1 MAVYIVEGFKSA
13 LIESRAAYVEH
24 GEELSPETGRER
36 SPRPSLERTSAED
49 YFQYS
54 ADTLDREYCGSGA
67 AALNL
72 GLRPSDGDYAALMH
86 RFNPR
91 TGASYVD
98 NVRRGQLDGNME
110 TRAGYS
116 TCFNVDKSVS
126 MLWAS
131 LPRDKQII
139 IEKAMMEAARRTQ
152 EFAEKNGYYLYR
164 NGDPGKII
172 AMNYLHFTSR
182 STEGNE
188 PDMHL
193 HVHSE
198 IVAEILCPDGK
209 WRALDASELF
219 ARQAEMAALFDGY
232 LYEAIQRDLPEKAST
247 FDAHYER
254 SGLYVEGIS
263 DEERMENSKRRKAV
277 NNGLSEMGASGAA
290 AAAGVAKKTRP
301 AKDKDLDASQLRDGW
316 RLKLKDLKPEQAKR
330 LAPTMLE
337 VEYMAF
343 KNRSV
348 FTERDIDRTVAQL
361 AICHGGSA
369 ARTGIRSAIFEQ
381 LGVIPVAD
389 QAGLKRYTTEDFRR
403 MEGDIASYGIAC
415 QKPAARFAL
424 ADHTIQQAI
433 RNVQARKGFALYPE
447 QLAAVLHCVGGQ
459 QVAIVD
465 GAAGTGKSISLEGIK
480 EGYTLSGHRVLG
492 VAPSGVATGALKD
505 SANIEEASTLHSLLM
520 KLEHKDPQ
528 YRETLTDTDVIIVDE
543 AGMVDLRTLH
553 KLFKHTSDAGA
564 KLILAGDA
572 KQLEAVGSA
581 SNLQMLI
588 DQIGS
593 AELVKIARQPDPTIN
608 DISQTWFAGPT
619 GTDPRDA
626 LQKMEDLGLIKRPD
640 QPGQEAIDVMMSH
653 VQATHEEGVSWKDMV
668 LLADRNKQV
677 RALNERVRD
686 YRKSIGE
693 LDESQELT
701 IRIAKRRQ
709 GPREIDLAP
718 GDRVMLRRNAVI
730 GKDQQQVFNGDRAEI
745 VGLRLVDK
753 EDGKDDVAISV
764 RIDRTG
770 EVVSFLESEY
780 NAIDHGYSM
789 TVHKSQG
796 LTLRNAFYL
805 VGETTDRRL
814 AYVAFT
820 RSKEA
825 CLIFVDRDEDVYEAL
840 KKNTAQFASKT
851 CALDAD
857 PATKELIIRSAGED
871 GHVTEFRAQPEVKVL
886 LEKAGIRFQHPA
898 EPEQPAKDT
907 PHMVVIAD
915 TPEAR
920 SLAKAKGYAVT
931 NLIDIPA
938 DTPYRPGKPYVLPEG
953 ATKVALAAGLLPPV
967 PEFKAEAHVEPAPT
981 HEEKNNDRAERS
993 ERPGSLSEQQYG
1005 RDAGKP
1011 ADRSAPGGEYRVLP
1025 EHERYRPAGG
1035 YIVHKVGAELN
1046 DPFSA
1051 FRPGDPMRLHW
1062 VPSGGVV
1069 HAGSGERAPGL
1080 LPPDA
1085 PEHGKGE
1092 ADSVRREGDRVRGAA
1107 GLKEHQPVGK
1117 RKGLSAAE
1125 LREKRDAQLAETDAM
1140 RDEADLISFAESLGY
1155 QVEKGHGKKYTHMRN
1170 GEAPDDLRRIA
1181 IREGVQGQYWV
1192 SGNKK
1197 GGGDIYRLYERLKGV
1212 DFLAARDEVRS
1223 FLKKVSVAEK
1233 SEGKPAVSRVRKT
1246 KDVLSPE
1253 ERTAN
1258 AAIDY
1263 KAGNRSSGNRY
1274 LLSRGFTPET
1284 LSATSWTTGR
1294 YGNAYFAHRGPDG
1307 RYIGHEKRGVNS
1319 KTGKKVH
1326 LYSES
1331 DRGIYI
1337 ANPKAPQATEINVS
1351 EGGIDALA
1359 LYQLASDAERKSTFF
1374 TSTGGTP
1381 ASDSAAALVG
1391 LAEREGITRI
1401 ALVYDR
1407 DEAGDGHTQEM
1418 LELLAKHAP
1427 HLNVRD
1433 ARDEHQ
1439 LQPGEDPHD
1448 RMKREAEQAVS
1459 PAPVPTPAEKPLPA
1473 QEITSASSDQEP
1485 TPAEPESAPEQQQA
1499 EQDIQSI
1506 AEELLI
1512 DEDIEYD

>member
-1 MAVYIVEGFKSA
+1 MSVETIEQFNSGK
-13 LIESRAAYVEH
+13 IESRADYMEE
-24 GEELSPETGRER
+24 GEGQELR
-36 SPRPSLERTSAED
+36 SGKED
-49 YFQYS
+49 YFQLS
-54 ADTLDREYCGSGA
+54 VDTLGREFCGSGA
-67 AALNL
+67 ASL
-72 GLRPSDGDYAALMH
+72 GLGMTPQKGDYSALM
-86 RFNPR
+86 RGFNPR
-91 TGASYVD
+91 TKESYVD
-98 NVRRGQLDGNME
+98 KFRRGQLDSNME

-116 TCFNVDKSVS
+116 SCFNVDKSIS

-131 LPRDKQII
+131 LPREKQII

-152 EFAEKNGYYLYR
+152 EFAEKNGYYQYR
-164 NGDPGKII
+164 NGDPGKLI
-172 AMNYLHFTSR
+172 AMNFLHFTSR
-182 STEGNE
+182 GT
-188 PDMHL
+188 DMHL

-198 IVAEILCPDGK
+198 IVATILCPDGK
-209 WRALDASELF
+209 WRALDASELY
-219 ARQAEMAALFDGY
+219 ARQSEMAAIFDCY
-232 LYEAIQRDLPEKAST
+232 LYEAIQRDLPEKSNV

-263 DEERMENSKRRKAV
+263 DEERMDNSSRRRQITA
-277 NNGLSEMGASGAA
+277 GLSEMGASGAA
-290 AAAGVAKKTRP
+290 AALAVTKRTRD
-301 AKDKDLDASQLRDGW
+301 AKDKNLDTDKLRDEW

-330 LAPTMLE
+330 LPPTMLE
-337 VEYMAF
+337 VEHLAF

-369 ARTGIRSAIFEQ
+369 AMPGIRSAIVEQ

-424 ADHTIQQAI
+424 VDHTIQQAI
-433 RNVQARKGFALYPE
+433 RNVQARKGFPLYPE

-459 QVAIVD
+459 QVVIVD
-465 GAAGTGKSISLEGIK
+465 GAAGTGKSITLEGVK
-480 EGYTLSGHRVLG
+480 EGYSLAGHRVLG

-553 KLFKHTSDAGA
+553 KLFKYTSDAGA

-608 DISQTWFAGPT
+608 DISQTWFSGPT

-626 LQKMEDLGLIKRPD
+626 LEKMEDLGLIKRPD

-653 VQATHEEGVSWKDMV
+653 VQATHEEGVSWQDMV

-770 EVVSFLESEY
+770 EVVSFLESDY

-825 CLIFVDRDEDVYEAL
+825 CLIFVDHDEDVYEAL

-886 LEKAGIRFQHPA
+886 LEKSGIRFQHPA

-953 ATKVALAAGLLPPV
+953 ATKVALAAGLLPPI
-967 PEFKAEAHVEPAPT
+967 PEFKAEAHVEPART
-981 HEEKNNDRAERS
+981 HEEKNHDRAERS
-993 ERPGSLSEQQYG
+993 ERPGSLSEQQHG

-1025 EHERYRPAGG
+1025 EHERYRPAAG

-1051 FRPGDPMRLHW
+1051 FRPSDPVRLHW
-1062 VPSGGVV
+1062 LPSGGVV

-1125 LREKRDAQLAETDAM
+1125 LREKRDAQRSQTNEM
-1140 RDEADLISFAESLGY
+1140 RKEADLIRYAESLGY
-1155 QVEKGHGKKYTHMRN
+1155 QIEKGHGKKYTFMRN
-1170 GEAPDDLRRIA
+1170 PEASTDMQLIG
-1181 IREGVQGQYWV
+1181 IREGTQGQYWV
-1192 SGNKK
+1192 AAPHGQA
-1197 GGGDIYRLYERLKGV
+1197 GGDIFRLYESFTGQ
-1212 DFLAARDEVRS
+1212 DFLKARDDVRA
-1223 FLKKVSVAEK
+1223 FLGRGSVAEK
-1233 SEGKPAVSRVRKT
+1233 SDRQPAATPVSQDHV
-1246 KDVLSPE
+1246 SPSAA

-1258 AAIDY
+1258 AAFEY
-1263 KAGNRSSGNRY
+1263 QAGNRGRGNSY
-1274 LLSRGFTPET
+1274 LVSRGFTPET
-1284 LSATSWTTGR
+1284 LAATSWTTGR
-1294 YGNAYFAHRGPDG
+1294 YGNALFAHRGPDG

-1319 KTGKKVH
+1319 KTGEKVH
-1326 LYSES
+1326 FFSES

-1337 ANPKAPQATEINVS
+1337 ANPKASMATEIKVS

-1359 LYQLASDAERKSTFF
+1359 LYQLATTNERQGALF
-1374 TSTGGTP
+1374 TSTGGNP
-1381 ASDSAAALVG
+1381 GPDSVAALIG
-1391 LAEREGITRI
+1391 LADRLGITDVS
-1401 ALVYDR
+1401 LVYDR
-1407 DEAGDGHTQEM
+1407 DEAGDRHTLKMIEA
-1418 LELLAKHAP
+1418 LREHAP
-1427 HLNVRD
+1427 HINVRD

-1448 RMKREAEQAVS
+1448 RMKREAEQAVNAA
-1459 PAPVPTPAEKPLPA
+1459 PAQAEKPLPA
-1473 QEITSASSDQEP
+1473 QEP
-1485 TPAEPESAPEQQQA
+1485 TPASSEQESTPTEPELTPEQHQA

-1506 AEELLI
+1506 DEELPVT
-1512 DEDIEYD
+1512 DKDIEYD

>member
-1 MAVYIVEGFKSA
+1 MAVLKVEQFNSSKIDSNA
-13 LIESRAAYVEH
+13 KYVEH
-24 GEELSPETGRER
+24 GEGRGPEAGK
-36 SPRPSLERTSAED
+36 ERTSADD

-54 ADTLDREYCGSGA
+54 ADTLDREFCGSGA
-67 AALNL
+67 AELKL
-72 GLRPSDGDYAALMH
+72 GLSPQDGDYAALM
-86 RFNPR
+86 RGFNPR

-98 NVRRGQLDGNME
+98 NVRRGQLDSDME

-116 TCFNVDKSVS
+116 ACFNVEKSVS

-131 LPRDKQII
+131 LPREKQVV
-139 IEKAMMEAARRTQ
+139 IEKAVMEAARKTQ
-152 EFAEKNGYYLYR
+152 EFAEKNGYYQYR
-164 NGDPGKII
+164 NGEAGKLI

-182 STEGNE
+182 ETENSE

-198 IVAEILCPDGK
+198 IVAAIQCADGK
-209 WRALDASELF
+209 WRALDATELF
-219 ARQAEMAALFDGY
+219 ARQAELAALFDGY
-232 LYEAIQRDLPEKAST
+232 LYEAIQRDLPEKANV

-263 DEERMENSKRRKAV
+263 DEERMENSKRRKVV
-277 NNGLSEMGASGAA
+277 NNGMAEMGVYGAA
-290 AAAGVAKKTRP
+290 ASNGVAKRTRP
-301 AKDKDLDASQLRDGW
+301 AKSKDLDTEKLRDDW
-316 RLKLKDLKPEQAKR
+316 RLKLQDLKPGQAKR
-330 LAPTMLE
+330 LSPTMLE
-337 VEYMAF
+337 VEQLAF
-343 KNRSV
+343 KNKSV
-348 FTERDIDRTVAQL
+348 FTERDLDRTIAQL
-361 AICHGGSA
+361 AICHGGSTA
-369 ARTGIRSAIFEQ
+369 IPGIRSAVVEQ
-381 LGVIPVAD
+381 LGVMP
-389 QAGLKRYTTEDFRR
+389 AGQDKGIKLYTTEAYRG
-403 MEGDIASYGIAC
+403 MEGDLAAYSIEA
-415 QKPAARFAL
+415 QKPVHRFAL
-424 ADHTIQQAI
+424 SPSTVHQAI
-433 RNVQARKGFALYPE
+433 KNVQARNGYALYAE
-447 QLAAVLHCVGGQ
+447 QEAAVWHCVGGERIS
-459 QVAIVD
+459 IVK
-465 GAAGTGKSISLEGIK
+465 GPAGTGKSLGFDVTRESYELG
-480 EGYTLSGHRVLG
+480 GHRVFGL
-492 VAPSGVATGALKD
+492 APSG
-505 SANIEEASTLHSLLM
+505 SASASLQSSAKIEETSTIHSFLM
-520 KLEHKDPQ
+520 KVEHKDPR
-528 YRETLTDTDVIIVDE
+528 YRLSLSDTDVIIVDE
-543 AGMVDLRTLH
+543 AGMIDLRTLH
-553 KLFKHTSDAGA
+553 KLFTHTSKAGA
-564 KLILAGDA
+564 KLILGGDA
-572 KQLEAVGSA
+572 QQLEAVGSA
-581 SNLQMLI
+581 SSLETLI
-588 DQIGS
+588 DLVGA
-593 AELVKIARQPDPTIN
+593 AELVNIARQPDPTIN

-626 LQKMEDLGLIKRPD
+626 LEKMEDLGLIKRPD

-677 RALNERVRD
+677 RSLNERVRD

-730 GKDQQQVFNGDRAEI
+730 GKDQQQVFNGDRAEV
-745 VGLRLVDK
+745 VGLRLVEK

-764 RIDRTG
+764 RMDRTG
-770 EVVSFLESEY
+770 DVISFLESEY

-825 CLIFVDRDEDVYEAL
+825 CLIFVDRDEDVYDAL
-840 KKNTAQFASKT
+840 KKNTAQFASKV

-886 LEKAGIRFQHPA
+886 LEKSGIRFQHPA
-898 EPEQPAKDT
+898 ESEQPAKDT

-967 PEFKAEAHVEPAPT
+967 PEFKAEAHVEPART
-981 HEEKNNDRAERS
+981 HEEKNHDRAERS

-1051 FRPGDPMRLHW
+1051 FRPSDPMRLHW
-1062 VPSGGVV
+1062 VPGGGVV
-1069 HAGSGERAPGL
+1069 HAGSGERAAGL

-1092 ADSVRREGDRVRGAA
+1092 ADSVRREGDRVRGPA

-1117 RKGLSAAE
+1117 RKGPSPAE

-1155 QVEKGHGKKYTHMRN
+1155 QIEKGHGKKYTHMRN

-1223 FLKKVSVAEK
+1223 FLGKVSVAQK
-1233 SEGKPAVSRVRKT
+1233 SEGKPAVSRVRNS

-1258 AAIDY
+1258 ASIEY
-1263 KAGNRSSGNRY
+1263 KAGNRSRGNRY

-1284 LSATSWTTGR
+1284 LAATSWTTGS

-1319 KTGKKVH
+1319 RTGKKVH

-1359 LYQLASDAERKSTFF
+1359 LYQLAGDAERKSTFF

-1381 ASDSAAALVG
+1381 ASDSAAALAG

-1459 PAPVPTPAEKPLPA
+1459 AAPAQAEKPLLA
-1473 QEITSASSDQEP
+1473 QEP
-1485 TPAEPESAPEQQQA
+1485 TPASSEQEPTLIEPESTPEQPQA
-1499 EQDIQSI
+1499 EQEIQ
-1506 AEELLI
+1506 AVDEELPVI
-1512 DEDIEYD
+1512 DKDIEYD

>member
-1 MAVYIVEGFKSA
+1 MAVLKVEQFNSGKIDSNA
-13 LIESRAAYVEH
+13 EYVER
-24 GEELSPETGRER
+24 GEGRGPEAGK
-36 SPRPSLERTSAED
+36 ERTSADD

-54 ADTLDREYCGSGA
+54 ADTLDREFCGSGA
-67 AALNL
+67 AELKL
-72 GLRPSDGDYAALMH
+72 GLSPLDGDYAALM
-86 RFNPR
+86 RGFNPR

-98 NVRRGQLDGNME
+98 NVRRGQLDSEME

-116 TCFNVDKSVS
+116 ACFNVEKSVS

-131 LPRDKQII
+131 LPREKQIV
-139 IEKAMMEAARRTQ
+139 IEKAVMEAARKTQ
-152 EFAEKNGYYLYR
+152 EFAEKNGYYQYR
-164 NGDPGKII
+164 NGEAGKLI

-182 STEGNE
+182 ETENSE

-198 IVAEILCPDGK
+198 IVAAIQCADGK
-209 WRALDASELF
+209 WRALDATELF
-219 ARQAEMAALFDGY
+219 ARQAELAALFDGY
-232 LYEAIQRDLPEKAST
+232 LYEAIQRDLPEKANV

-263 DEERMENSKRRKAV
+263 DEERMENSKRRKVV
-277 NNGLSEMGASGAA
+277 NNRMTEMGVYGAA
-290 AAAGVAKKTRP
+290 ASNGVAKRTRP
-301 AKDKDLDASQLRDGW
+301 AKSKDLDTEKLRDDW
-316 RLKLKDLKPEQAKR
+316 RLKLQDLKPGQAKR

-424 ADHTIQQAI
+424 ADHAIQQAI
-433 RNVQARKGFALYPE
+433 QNVQARKGFALYPE

-653 VQATHEEGVSWKDMV
+653 VQATHDEGVSWKDMV

-993 ERPGSLSEQQYG
+993 ERSGSLSEQQYG

-1011 ADRSAPGGEYRVLP
+1011 ADRSAPGTEYRVLP

-1069 HAGSGERAPGL
+1069 HAGSGERAAGL

-1085 PEHGKGE
+1085 QEHGKGE
-1092 ADSVRREGDRVRGAA
+1092 ADSVRREGDRVRGPA

-1117 RKGLSAAE
+1117 RKGPSSAE

-1192 SGNKK
+1192 SGNKQ

-1223 FLKKVSVAEK
+1223 FLKKVSVAQK
-1233 SEGKPAVSRVRKT
+1233 SEGKPAFSRVRKT

-1284 LSATSWTTGR
+1284 LAATSWTTGR

-1359 LYQLASDAERKSTFF
+1359 LYQLAGDAERKSTFF

-1418 LELLAKHAP
+1418 LKLLAKHAP

-1439 LQPGEDPHD
+1439 MQPGEDPHD

-1459 PAPVPTPAEKPLPA
+1459 PAPAPAAKPLPA
-1473 QEITSASSDQEP
+1473 QEPTPASSEQESA
-1485 TPAEPESAPEQQQA
+1485 PAEPESTPEQQLA
-1499 EQDIQSI
+1499 EQDIQPI

>member
-1 MAVYIVEGFKSA
+1 
-13 LIESRAAYVEH
+13 
-24 GEELSPETGRER
+24 
-36 SPRPSLERTSAED
+36 
-49 YFQYS
+49 
-54 ADTLDREYCGSGA
+54 
-67 AALNL
+67 
-72 GLRPSDGDYAALMH
+72 
-86 RFNPR
+86 
-91 TGASYVD
+91 
-98 NVRRGQLDGNME
+98 ME

-116 TCFNVDKSVS
+116 ACFNVEKSVS

-131 LPRDKQII
+131 LPREKQVV
-139 IEKAMMEAARRTQ
+139 IEKAVMEAARKTQ
-152 EFAEKNGYYLYR
+152 EFAEKNGYYQYR
-164 NGDPGKII
+164 NGEAGKLI

-182 STEGNE
+182 ETENSE

-198 IVAEILCPDGK
+198 IVAAIQCADGK
-209 WRALDASELF
+209 WRALDATELF
-219 ARQAEMAALFDGY
+219 ARQAELAALFDGH
-232 LYEAIQRDLPEKAST
+232 LYEAIQRDLPEKANV

-263 DEERMENSKRRKAV
+263 DEERMENSKRRKVV
-277 NNGLSEMGASGAA
+277 NNGMTEMGVYGAA
-290 AAAGVAKKTRP
+290 ASNGVAKRTRP
-301 AKDKDLDASQLRDGW
+301 AKSKDLDTEKLRDDW
-316 RLKLKDLKPEQAKR
+316 RLKLQDLKPGQAKR
-330 LAPTMLE
+330 LSPTMLE
-337 VEYMAF
+337 VEQLAF
-343 KNRSV
+343 KNKSV
-348 FTERDIDRTVAQL
+348 FTERDLDRTIAQL
-361 AICHGGSA
+361 AICHGGSTA
-369 ARTGIRSAIFEQ
+369 IPGIRSAVVEQ
-381 LGVIPVAD
+381 LGVMP
-389 QAGLKRYTTEDFRR
+389 AGQDKGVKLYTTEAYRG
-403 MEGDIASYGIAC
+403 MEGDLAAYSIEA
-415 QKPAARFAL
+415 QKPVHRFAL
-424 ADHTIQQAI
+424 SPSTVHQAI
-433 RNVQARKGFALYPE
+433 KNVQARNGYALYAE
-447 QLAAVLHCVGGQ
+447 QEAAVWHCVGGERIS
-459 QVAIVD
+459 IVK
-465 GAAGTGKSISLEGIK
+465 GPAGTGKSLGFDVTRESYELG
-480 EGYTLSGHRVLG
+480 GHRVFGL
-492 VAPSGVATGALKD
+492 APSG
-505 SANIEEASTLHSLLM
+505 SASASLQSSAKIEETSTIHSFLM
-520 KLEHKDPQ
+520 KVEHKDPR
-528 YRETLTDTDVIIVDE
+528 YRLSLSDTDVIIVDE
-543 AGMVDLRTLH
+543 AGMIDLRTLH
-553 KLFKHTSDAGA
+553 KLFTHTSKAGA
-564 KLILAGDA
+564 KLILGGDA
-572 KQLEAVGSA
+572 QQLEAVGSA
-581 SNLQMLI
+581 SSLETLI
-588 DQIGS
+588 ELVGA
-593 AELVKIARQPDPTIN
+593 AELVNIARQPDPTIN

-626 LQKMEDLGLIKRPD
+626 LEKMEDLGLIKRPD

-686 YRKSIGE
+686 YRKNIGE

-730 GKDQQQVFNGDRAEI
+730 GKDQQQVFNGDRAEV
-745 VGLRLVDK
+745 VGLRLVEK

-764 RIDRTG
+764 RMDRTG
-770 EVVSFLESEY
+770 DVISFLESEY

-840 KKNTAQFASKT
+840 KKNTAQFASKV

-857 PATKELIIRSAGED
+857 PATKEMIIRSAGED

-886 LEKAGIRFQHPA
+886 LEKAGVRFQHPA

-967 PEFKAEAHVEPAPT
+967 PEFKAEAHVEPART
-981 HEEKNNDRAERS
+981 HEEEKHDRAERP
-993 ERPGSLSEQQYG
+993 ERPGSLSDQQYG

-1011 ADRSAPGGEYRVLP
+1011 ADRSAPGAEYRVLP

-1062 VPSGGVV
+1062 VPGGGVV
-1069 HAGSGERAPGL
+1069 HAGSGERAAGL

-1092 ADSVRREGDRVRGAA
+1092 ADSVRREGDRVRGPA

-1125 LREKRDAQLAETDAM
+1125 LREKRDAQRSQTNEM
-1140 RDEADLISFAESLGY
+1140 RKEADLIRYAESLGY
-1155 QVEKGHGKKYTHMRN
+1155 QIEKGHGKKYTFMRN
-1170 GEAPDDLRRIA
+1170 PEASTDMQLIG
-1181 IREGVQGQYWV
+1181 IREGTQGQYWV
-1192 SGNKK
+1192 AAPHGQA
-1197 GGGDIYRLYERLKGV
+1197 GGDIFRLYESFTGQ
-1212 DFLAARDEVRS
+1212 DFLKARDDVRA
-1223 FLKKVSVAEK
+1223 FLGRGSVAEK
-1233 SEGKPAVSRVRKT
+1233 SDRQPAATPVSQDHV
-1246 KDVLSPE
+1246 SASAA

-1258 AAIDY
+1258 AAFEY
-1263 KAGNRSSGNRY
+1263 QAGNRGRGNSY
-1274 LLSRGFTPET
+1274 LVSRGFTPET
-1284 LSATSWTTGR
+1284 LAATSWKTGR
-1294 YGNAYFAHRGPDG
+1294 YGNALFAHRGPDG

-1319 KTGKKVH
+1319 KTGEKVH
-1326 LYSES
+1326 LFSES

-1337 ANPKAPQATEINVS
+1337 ANPKASMATEIKVS

-1359 LYQLASDAERKSTFF
+1359 LYQLATTEERQGALF
-1374 TSTGGTP
+1374 TSTGGNP
-1381 ASDSAAALVG
+1381 GPDSVAALIG
-1391 LAEREGITRI
+1391 LADRLGITDVS
-1401 ALVYDR
+1401 LVYDR
-1407 DEAGDGHTQEM
+1407 DEAGDRHTLKM
-1418 LELLAKHAP
+1418 LEALREHAP

-1448 RMKREAEQAVS
+1448 RMKRETEQPVS
-1459 PAPVPTPAEKPLPA
+1459 PAPVPTPAAKPLPA
-1473 QEITSASSDQEP
+1473 QEITPASSEQEP

-1499 EQDIQSI
+1499 EENTQ
-1506 AEELLI
+1506 AI
-1512 DEDIEYD
+1512 DAALPIEKDIEYD

>member
-24 GEELSPETGRER
+24 GEERSPER
-36 SPRPSLERTSAED
+36 SGLDRTSAED

-67 AALNL
+67 AILNL

-116 TCFNVDKSVS
+116 TCFNVDKSIS

-152 EFAEKNGYYLYR
+152 EFAEKNGYYQYR

-182 STEGNE
+182 STEGNP

-301 AKDKDLDASQLRDGW
+301 AKDKDLDASQLRDEW

-337 VEYMAF
+337 VEHLAF
-343 KNRSV
+343 KNKSV
-348 FTERDIDRTVAQL
+348 FTERDLARTIAQI

-369 ARTGIRSAIFEQ
+369 AIPGIRSAVMEQ
-381 LGVIPVAD
+381 LGVIPVA
-389 QAGLKRYTTEDFRR
+389 QKAGLKCYTTEEFRG
-403 MEGDIASYGIAC
+403 MEGEVLSFAIEA
-415 QKPAARFAL
+415 QKPVARFAL
-424 ADHTIQQAI
+424 SQDHVARAIKEIQQ
-433 RNVQARKGFALYPE
+433 QKGKTLKPE
-447 QLAAVLHCVGGQ
+447 QLAAVYHCTGGERLA
-459 QVAIVD
+459 VIA
-465 GAAGTGKSISLEGIK
+465 GAAGTGKSFSFDVIRHSYELA
-480 EGYTLSGHRVLG
+480 GHRVFG
-492 VAPSGVATGALKD
+492 VAPSGAA
-505 SANIEEASTLHSLLM
+505 SASLQGSAGIEETSTLHALLM

-528 YRETLTDTDVIIVDE
+528 YREQLCDTDVIILDE

-553 KLFKHTSDAGA
+553 KLEAYVNAAGA
-564 KLILAGDA
+564 KLIPGGDPQ
-572 KQLEAVGSA
+572 QLEAVGSA
-581 SNLQMLI
+581 SNLAMI
-588 DQIGS
+588 IEHVGA
-593 AELVKIARQPDPTIN
+593 AELKDIARQPDPAIN
-608 DISQTWFAGPT
+608 DISQTWFSGPT
-619 GTDPRDA
+619 GIDPRDA
-626 LQKMEDLGLIKRPD
+626 LEKMEDLGLIKRPD

-677 RALNERVRD
+677 RSLNDRVRD
-686 YRKSIGE
+686 YRKGIGE

-701 IRIAKRRQ
+701 IRIAKRRH

-730 GKDQQQVFNGDRAEI
+730 GKDQQQVFNGDRAEV
-745 VGLRLVDK
+745 VGLRLIEK

-764 RIDRTG
+764 RMDRTG
-770 EVVSFLESEY
+770 EVISFLESEY

-820 RSKEA
+820 RSTEA

-871 GHVTEFRAQPEVKVL
+871 GHVTDFRAQPEVKVL
-886 LEKAGIRFQHPA
+886 LEKAGVRFQHPA
-898 EPEQPAKDT
+898 EPEQPAKDA

-981 HEEKNNDRAERS
+981 HEEQNHDRAERP
-993 ERPGSLSEQQYG
+993 ERPGSLSDQQYG
-1005 RDAGKP
+1005 RDVGKP
-1011 ADRSAPGGEYRVLP
+1011 PDRSAPGTEYRVLP

-1080 LPPDA
+1080 LSPDA

-1092 ADSVRREGDRVRGAA
+1092 ADSVRREGDRVRGPA

-1117 RKGLSAAE
+1117 RKGPSPAE

-1212 DFLAARDEVRS
+1212 EFLAARDEVRS
-1223 FLKKVSVAEK
+1223 FLRKVSVAQK
-1233 SEGKPAVSRVRKT
+1233 SEGKPAVSRVRNP
-1246 KDVLSPE
+1246 KDDLSPA

-1258 AAIDY
+1258 ASIEY
-1263 KAGNRSSGNRY
+1263 KAGSRSSGNRY

-1359 LYQLASDAERKSTFF
+1359 LYQLAGDAERKSTLF

-1459 PAPVPTPAEKPLPA
+1459 PAPVPTPAAKPLPA
-1473 QEITSASSDQEP
+1473 QEITPASSEQEP
-1485 TPAEPESAPEQQQA
+1485 TPAEPESTPEQQLA
-1499 EQDIQSI
+1499 EQDIQPI
-1506 AEELLI
+1506 AEELPVT
-1512 DEDIEYD
+1512 DKDIEYD

>member
-1 MAVYIVEGFKSA
+1 
-13 LIESRAAYVEH
+13 
-24 GEELSPETGRER
+24 
-36 SPRPSLERTSAED
+36 
-49 YFQYS
+49 
-54 ADTLDREYCGSGA
+54 
-67 AALNL
+67 
-72 GLRPSDGDYAALMH
+72 
-86 RFNPR
+86 
-91 TGASYVD
+91 
-98 NVRRGQLDGNME
+98 
-110 TRAGYS
+110 
-116 TCFNVDKSVS
+116 

-152 EFAEKNGYYLYR
+152 EFAEKNGYYRYR
-164 NGDPGKII
+164 NGDPGKVI

-182 STEGNE
+182 STEGNP

-232 LYEAIQRDLPEKAST
+232 LYEAIQRDLPEEANT

-263 DEERMENSKRRKAV
+263 DEERMEYSKRRKDV
-277 NNGLSEMGASGAA
+277 NNGLTDMGASGAA
-290 AAAGVAKKTRP
+290 AAVGVAKKTRP
-301 AKDKDLDASQLRDGW
+301 AKDKDLDASQLRDEW
-316 RLKLKDLKPEQAKR
+316 RLKLNHLKPEQAKR

-343 KNRSV
+343 KNKSV
-348 FTERDIDRTVAQL
+348 FTERDFDRTVAQL

-369 ARTGIRSAIFEQ
+369 ARAGIRSAMVEQ

-403 MEGDIASYGIAC
+403 MEGDVASYGIAC

-424 ADHTIQQAI
+424 GDHTIQQAI

-459 QVAIVD
+459 QISIID
-465 GAAGTGKSISLEGIK
+465 GAAGTGKSISLEGVN
-480 EGYTLSGHRVLG
+480 EGYTLAGHRVLG

-564 KLILAGDA
+564 KLILAGDS

-588 DQIGS
+588 DQVGS
-593 AELVKIARQPDPTIN
+593 AELVKIARQPDPAIN

-626 LQKMEDLGLIKRPD
+626 LEKMENLGLIKRPD

-653 VQATHEEGVSWKDMV
+653 VQAIHEEGVSWTDMV

-677 RALNERVRD
+677 RSLNERVRD
-686 YRKSIGE
+686 YRKGIGE
-693 LDESQELT
+693 LDESQELR

-730 GKDQQQVFNGDRAEI
+730 GKDQQQVFNGDRGEV

-780 NAIDHGYSM
+780 NSIDHSYSM

-840 KKNTAQFASKT
+840 KKNTAQFASKV

-857 PATKELIIRSAGED
+857 PASKELIIRSAGED
-871 GHVTEFRAQPEVKVL
+871 GHVTEFHAQPEVKVL

-967 PEFKAEAHVEPAPT
+967 PEFKAEAHVEPART
-981 HEEKNNDRAERS
+981 HEEKNHERAERS

-1025 EHERYRPAGG
+1025 ELERYRPAGG
-1035 YIVHKVGAELN
+1035 YIVHKVGAELS
-1046 DPFSA
+1046 DPFGA

-1069 HAGSGERAPGL
+1069 HAGSGERAAGL

-1092 ADSVRREGDRVRGAA
+1092 ADSVRREGNSVRGAA
-1107 GLKEHQPVGK
+1107 GLTEHQPVGK

-1125 LREKRDAQLAETDAM
+1125 LREKRDAQRSQTDEM
-1140 RDEADLISFAESLGY
+1140 RKEADLIRYAESLGY
-1155 QVEKGHGKKYTHMRN
+1155 QIEKGHGKKYAFMRN
-1170 GEAPDDLRRIA
+1170 PDAPTDMQLI
-1181 IREGVQGQYWV
+1181 GVRNGIQGQYWV
-1192 SGNKK
+1192 AAPHGQA
-1197 GGGDIYRLYERLKGV
+1197 GGDIFRLYESFTGK
-1212 DFLAARDEVRS
+1212 DFLKARDDVRA
-1223 FLKKVSVAEK
+1223 FLGRGSVAEK
-1233 SEGKPAVSRVRKT
+1233 SDRQPAA
-1246 KDVLSPE
+1246 SPASQDQTSPSAE
-1253 ERTAN
+1253 ERTAS
-1258 AAIDY
+1258 AAFEY
-1263 KAGNRSSGNRY
+1263 QAGNRGRGNSY
-1274 LLSRGFTPET
+1274 LVSRGFTPET
-1284 LSATSWTTGR
+1284 LAATSWTTGR
-1294 YGNAYFAHRGPDG
+1294 YGNALFAHRGPDG

-1319 KTGKKVH
+1319 KTGEKVH
-1326 LYSES
+1326 LFSES

-1337 ANPKAPQATEINVS
+1337 ANPKASLATEIKVS

-1359 LYQLASDAERKSTFF
+1359 LYQLATTDERQGALF
-1374 TSTGGTP
+1374 TSTGGNP
-1381 ASDSAAALVG
+1381 GPDSVAALVG
-1391 LAEREGITRI
+1391 LADRLGITDVS
-1401 ALVYDR
+1401 LVYDR
-1407 DEAGDGHTQEM
+1407 DEAGDRHTLKM
-1418 LELLAKHAP
+1418 LEALREHAP

-1448 RMKREAEQAVS
+1448 RMKREADQVVS
-1459 PAPVPTPAEKPLPA
+1459 PAPAEPLPA
-1473 QEITSASSDQEP
+1473 QEPTLASSGQEP
-1485 TPAEPESAPEQQQA
+1485 TPTEPESAPEQQQA
-1499 EQDIQSI
+1499 EENTQALDSV
-1506 AEELLI
+1506 LPI
-1512 DEDIEYD
+1512 DKDIEYD